1 MATKGQKPRA
11 RLDSDTERKLIDV
24 WADILGESSG
34 IMMTRKKKEAI
45 ATTRLNAY
53 VSEELNRPE
62 KYTEEEV
69 SNKFLTERSF
79 EYGRFTTFFCRR
91 RKR

>member
-24 WADILGESSG
+24 WADILGVFSG
-34 IMMTRKKKEAI
+34 IMMTRKNKEAI
-45 ATTRLNAY
+45 ATTRLNVY

-62 KYTEEEV
+62 KYNEKEV
-69 SNKFLTERSF
+69 CNKLDNMFN
-79 EYGRFTTFFCRR
+79 
-91 RKR
+91 

>member
-1 MATKGQKPRA
+1 
-11 RLDSDTERKLIDV
+11 
-24 WADILGESSG
+24 
-34 IMMTRKKKEAI
+34 MTRKKKEVI

-69 SNKFLTERSF
+69 SNKLLTEQSF
-79 EYGRFTTFFCRR
+79 ECGRFTTFFAVAVNVTVTVAVVFAVV
-91 RKR
+91 